1 MGMIRRGFKAISLF
15 FIFAI
20 SISTLYLFNLFF
32 MKPVSIDHYL
42 GKEVLVDLVGSPEYM
57 TYMGVFDSLNWATNH
72 NAELSIIGKDDI
84 QNDIKDS
91 QKSLKLLNKYENSS
105 LSDSQKITKRIA
117 IFDIENGLNQLENF
131 PYHDYPLNQVRGAHH
146 NVISFMSDQHP
157 VRNYSEAKDL
167 LKEQI

>member
-1 MGMIRRGFKAISLF
+1 MIRRGFKAIGLF

-20 SISTLYLFNLFF
+20 SISSLYLFNLFF

-42 GKEVLVDLVGSPEYM
+42 SKEVLVDLVGSPEYM

-84 QNDIKDS
+84 QNDIKSS
-91 QKSLKLLNKYENSS
+91 QKSLKLLNKYEDNS

-117 IFDIENGLNQLENF
+117 IFDIENGLIQLENF
-131 PYHDYPLNQVRGAHH
+131 PYHDYPLKSIQYN
-146 NVISFMSDQHP
+146 
-157 VRNYSEAKDL
+157 
-167 LKEQI
+167 